1 MTHQSVD
8 LTNCDREP
16 IHIPGLIQPHGALL
30 VLQEPDLTIIQVSS
44 NTLESIGQHPQDLLG
59 KPLSAL
65 LAPKQIATIRQCL
78 SEDFEHVNPLDIAI
92 KRAAKLLRFD
102 GIVHRQKALIVLE
115 LEPKQKSQKADFF
128 EFYQRV
134 KGTITKIQKAPT
146 LLEMS
151 EAVVKEVRKVTGF
164 DRVMIYQFDADGSGR
179 VIAEDRADALTPYLG
194 LHYPPSDIPKQ
205 AKQLYTTGCG

>member
-1 MTHQSVD
+1 MIHQAVD

-44 NTLESIGQHPQDLLG
+44 NTLESIGQRPQDLLG